1 MSEVNADIST
11 TITETFSFTTTQFKR
26 HIGTIALSL
35 DITTLMIRHDVVLD
49 DSRASELTRLSSSLA
64 FDAPIHG
71 TSNGEIIETLFHG
84 YGSRLMTSMH
94 HLVALFETVSIEPTL
109 TNANIIC
116 CNGIVSMRSAT
127 NDIRSVLDI
136 LDIYRPCSLVK
147 TSTQLCD
154 LIFSFYNE
162 MLTNMHELV
171 LKLYETVTAIQIS
184 RLPNL

>member
-1 MSEVNADIST
+1 MSENNP
-11 TITETFSFTTTQFKR
+11 TFSFIVTQFKR

-35 DITTLMIRHDVVLD
+35 DLTTLMIRHDVVLD
-49 DSRASELTRLSSSLA
+49 ESQTPELTRLSSCLA
-64 FDAPIHG
+64 FNAPIHG
-71 TSNGEIIETLFHG
+71 TSNSEIIETVFHG

-109 TNANIIC
+109 TNANSIC
-116 CNGIVSMRSAT
+116 CHGIVSVRSAS
-127 NDIRSVLDI
+127 NDVRSILDI

-162 MLTNMHELV
+162 MLTNMHQL
-171 LKLYETVTAIQIS
+171 LLTLYETIAALQIS
-184 RLPNL
+184 LLPKS